1 MSGLSFGE
9 FLLACGG
16 SARGRPLEVGAPF
29 RPCTDSRVLQAGEAF
44 VCLRGPRFDGHDFI
58 ERAVAAGC
66 SALVVDDAAKVPEG
80 CAAPAIV
87 VADAKAAY
95 LRGAAAA
102 RRRAQARVVAVTGSN
117 GKTTTKTFAAQLIG
131 RARRVLATPQNEN
144 NELGVAKLCFALD
157 GGAQIAVFE
166 FGSRKPG
173 DIAQLVEIAQPD
185 IGVLTGVGEAHLE
198 FFGSVEDLARE
209 KFSIFDG
216 GAKPACSVG
225 DRWSRM
231 LAAEAGVADRTLWTR
246 LIGDPQAPGLVI
258 EAGTPGEG
266 RVPLSMGAS
275 HAFAAWRIAGEHHLR
290 DALLAAAAA
299 LLAGLTFE
307 ETVEGFGELALPP
320 GRFEEHRLP
329 SGALI
334 VYDAYNASP
343 TSVAQ
348 SLRAFATLPAARR
361 IAVLGSMAELGADA
375 PGQHQR
381 AGAAAAQ
388 CKMDLLYCG
397 GVFARALA
405 QGAVAAGMR
414 ASAVATF
421 ESNAQVAAELREIL
435 RSGDA
440 VLLKGSRVQKME
452 EILGALVPPKA
463 HAS

>member
-1 MSGLSFGE
+1 MSGLTFGE

-16 SARGRPLEVGAPF
+16 SARGRPLDANAAL
-29 RPCTDSRVLQAGEAF
+29 RPSTDTRSLRAGETF
-44 VCLRGPRFDGHDFI
+44 VCLRGPNFDGHDFI

-66 SALVVDDAAKVPEG
+66 GAVLVDDLTKVP
-80 CAAPAIV
+80 AACPVPAIV
-87 VADAKAAY
+87 VPDAKEAY
-95 LRGAAAA
+95 LCGATAA
-102 RRRAQARVVAVTGSN
+102 RRRVAARVIAITGSN

-144 NELGVAKLCFALD
+144 NELGVAKLCYALD
-157 GGAQIAVFE
+157 DSTEVAVVE

-173 DIAQLVEIAQPD
+173 DIAQLVEIAKPD
-185 IGVLTGVGEAHLE
+185 IGVLTNVGEAHLE
-198 FFGSVEDLARE
+198 FFPSVEALARE
-209 KFSIFDG
+209 KFAIYGDG
-216 GAKPACSVG
+216 ARPACSVA

-231 LAAEAGVADRTLWTR
+231 LAAEAGVAERTIWAR
-246 LIGDPQAPGLVI
+246 LVGDPQAPGLVI
-258 EAGTPGEG
+258 EAGTPADE

-275 HAFAAWRIAGEHHLR
+275 HAFARWSIAGEHHLR

-307 ETVEGFGELALPP
+307 EAVDGFGDLSLPP
-320 GRFEEHRLP
+320 GRFEQHRLP
-329 SGALI
+329 SGAVI
-334 VYDAYNASP
+334 VFDAYNASP

-348 SLRAFATLPAARR
+348 SLQAFAALRAARH

-375 PGQHQR
+375 PAQHER
-381 AGAAAAQ
+381 TGAAAAQ

-397 GVFARALA
+397 GEYARALA
-405 QGAVAAGMR
+405 EGAVAGGMR
-414 ASAVATF
+414 AAAVASY
-421 ESNAQVAAELREIL
+421 ESNAQMIAELREIL